1 MFPALFIFLC
11 PAHAAFTSD
20 IFIRDSDL
28 IEEVRTDYRELRS
41 LALRIFEI
49 CPPGDCLYIG
59 IGQSPTPLL
68 ALLESVTGE
77 PTVNIPLS
85 DVRQLHD
92 IADPDIRTAAI
103 KGMRRHLA
111 HHLSPEDNRK
121 MLVTDFAATTA
132 ASLTF
137 SFSAIKSFLPKN
149 QVYGF
154 GMTAFGPSDRNTS
167 HLVLRQRQIALKPW
181 LKHSGLFRRTI
192 SLYVT
197 TRKFRRSGRSSI
209 AAAT

>member
-1 MFPALFIFLC
+1 MQAQSPLIRILNESRPSLRREFFTIAGCTDIRHKRTMLLRNLLLPALFIFLC

-92 IADPDIRTAAI
+92 IADPDI
-103 KGMRRHLA
+103 
-111 HHLSPEDNRK
+111 
-121 MLVTDFAATTA
+121 
-132 ASLTF
+132 
-137 SFSAIKSFLPKN
+137 
-149 QVYGF
+149 
-154 GMTAFGPSDRNTS
+154 
-167 HLVLRQRQIALKPW
+167 
-181 LKHSGLFRRTI
+181 
-192 SLYVT
+192 
-197 TRKFRRSGRSSI
+197 
-209 AAAT
+209 